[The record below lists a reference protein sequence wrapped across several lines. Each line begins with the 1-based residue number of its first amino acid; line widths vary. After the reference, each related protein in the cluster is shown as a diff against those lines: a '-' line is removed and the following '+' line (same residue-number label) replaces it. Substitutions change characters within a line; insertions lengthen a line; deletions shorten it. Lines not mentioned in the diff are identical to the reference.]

1 MNKSGV
7 SYLKLSIMT
16 LLSFIAMYI
25 LMYMMVDRFTN
36 VYNNLNQFYM
46 AGMMAAPMALIELF
60 LMNSMYPNKILNGIL
75 VLLMVLIL
83 IVFIFCIRNQ
93 TGISDK
99 EFLKSMIPHHASALL
114 MCGEAPIEDQEIKKL
129 CESIIS
135 SQQSEINWMK
145 NKLISL
151 ENNR

>member
-1 MNKSGV
+1 
-7 SYLKLSIMT
+7 
-16 LLSFIAMYI
+16 
-25 LMYMMVDRFTN
+25 
-36 VYNNLNQFYM
+36 M